1 MSKYRITHSTDR
13 FGDTLWAVE
22 EYYPEENEGG
32 IVKVFHTKTKAEE
45 YKQTLEAYGKEN
57 KK

>member
-1 MSKYRITHSTDR
+1 MSKYRTNFVKGRNGQTVY
-13 FGDTLWAVE
+13 AVE
-22 EYYPEENEGG
+22 VYQPEVNDWGV
-32 IVKVFHTKTKAEE
+32 VKVFHTKTKAEE

>member
-1 MSKYRITHSTDR
+1 MKYRITHSTDR

-22 EYYPEENEGG
+22 EYYPEENEWG

>member
-1 MSKYRITHSTDR
+1 MSKYRTTYATDR

-22 EYYPEENEGG
+22 VYQPEVNDWG

>member
-1 MSKYRITHSTDR
+1 MSKYRTTHSTDR

-22 EYYPEENEGG
+22 EFYPEEKEWG
-32 IVKVFHTKTKAEE
+32 IVKVFTTRQAAEDE
-45 YKQTLEAYGKEN
+45 RQTLEAYGK